1 SDNVRTRPPCPAA
14 AACGCSGAPLTR
26 FSMPG
31 YQARSQRFETARHRF
46 LIGRWLSAGVDRP
59 QIGEQVVDVARR
71 QPERRHARVSHF
83 DASDERPSEVLDR
96 VALVEVAQRWRLC
109 DGAGAGEVDSVAAR
123 ALLLGDYPA
132 Q

>member
-1 SDNVRTRPPCPAA
+1 
-14 AACGCSGAPLTR
+14 
-26 FSMPG
+26 
-31 YQARSQRFETARHRF
+31 
-46 LIGRWLSAGVDRP
+46 
-59 QIGEQVVDVARR
+59 
-71 QPERRHARVSHF
+71 HARVSHF

-132 Q
+132 QLCFGRYRSRLGRQRAGGGRRRALCTASRTRESLHRRDEESGWPPVRRLVGSSWIDPFWQVRR